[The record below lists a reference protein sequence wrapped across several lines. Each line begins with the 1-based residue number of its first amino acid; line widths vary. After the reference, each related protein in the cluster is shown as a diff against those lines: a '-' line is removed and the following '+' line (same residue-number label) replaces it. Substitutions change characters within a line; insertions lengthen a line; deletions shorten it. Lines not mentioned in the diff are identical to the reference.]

1 MKYYQNIVTGEIIG
15 VENMR
20 ELITHPT
27 PTSNSLGYKN
37 HSYQVIYDM
46 ICPNHILGNGI
57 KTFCITYSYLKQNYK
72 RINAEI
78 ALSKYPN
85 FKQYRHED
93 ILQGTQEERLA
104 VLSKQTF

>member
-1 MKYYQNIVTGEIIG
+1 MKYYQNKTTGEIIG

-27 PTSNSLGYKN
+27 PTSINLGYKN
-37 HSYQVIYDM
+37 YSYMVIYDM

-72 RINAEI
+72 RIKNSI
-78 ALSKYPN
+78 AMEKYPN
-85 FKQYRHED
+85 FKQYRHAD
-93 ILQGTQEERLA
+93 IPNGTELERLN
-104 VLSKQTF
+104 VLKSQTF